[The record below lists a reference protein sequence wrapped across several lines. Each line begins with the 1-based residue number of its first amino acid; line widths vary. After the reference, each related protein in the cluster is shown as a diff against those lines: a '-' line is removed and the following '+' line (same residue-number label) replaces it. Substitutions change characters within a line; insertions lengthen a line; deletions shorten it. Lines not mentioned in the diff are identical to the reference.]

1 MLHKNDTESLQTGP
15 LWSGG
20 RLSASLRMA
29 LGGGLW
35 LAASL
40 ALALWVGRDAPAPFA
55 ENQSPAV
62 TDAASA
68 PLFALPGQRPQTGRD
83 AADPQARLDA
93 LDKMVEEVLPQTL
106 PTARWRREL
115 AFPLI
120 DGGPDSGNGGYPGSG
135 PDSYYASNPGGT
147 ADPKGMAR
155 NAQRSDFSGASS
167 GASGQASGFP
177 AAASPEASA
186 VRVYTVTGPC
196 APLRLGLGLLDK
208 LARPDATV
216 LAERTK
222 LAAEEAAPGGLRGE
236 NGPNAKGGA
245 ALTHS
250 GVALPDPD
258 RAGPDRFGPDRF
270 GPDLADGAIRLAWT
284 DAGSL
289 DIYDN
294 GRLTHRFL
302 FPGREAQLADLA
314 IPLPRPAL
322 ALVID
327 DMGQSLS
334 AAEALAALPYPVTL
348 AIWPRAPHA
357 RATADVAAQRRLDV
371 MAHVPMEPL
380 ARADGKRPQPGP
392 GALRTDMDP
401 GQIRAALADNLSALP
416 SAMGL
421 NNHMGSAFTGSAASC
436 RRLCAWLEGMG
447 FFVLDSLTT
456 PDSQLGV
463 QARALGMVSAVRDVF
478 LDTRR
483 QTPDILSALDQAA
496 AKARARGYAVA
507 IGHPYEETVRALR
520 TWQDKEQVALVPL
533 RRLVW
538 RLAQEKAAATTHTPA
553 R

>member
-1 MLHKNDTESLQTGP
+1 M
-15 LWSGG
+15 
-20 RLSASLRMA
+20 RMA
-29 LGGGLW
+29 LGGGIW

-40 ALALWVGRDAPAPFA
+40 ALALWVGRGTPDPFA
-55 ENQSPAV
+55 GNQPAAM
-62 TDAASA
+62 TDAAGDPMDA
-68 PLFALPGQRPQTGRD
+68 RPGQMPQPGRD
-83 AADPQARLDA
+83 AADPQARLEA
-93 LDKMVEEVLPQTL
+93 LDKIVEEVLPQTL
-106 PTARWRREL
+106 PAARWRREL
-115 AFPLI
+115 TSPLVGDDP
-120 DGGPDSGNGGYPGSG
+120 DGGHDTGNGT
-135 PDSYYASNPGGT
+135 AGT
-147 ADPKGMAR
+147 AALSMAR
-155 NAQRSDFSGASS
+155 NARRSASS
-167 GASGQASGFP
+167 GAPSGAPGQTAVFP
-177 AAASPEASA
+177 APASPEAPT

-208 LARPDATV
+208 LARPDAKV
-216 LAERTK
+216 LAERKK
-222 LAAEEAAPGGLRGE
+222 LAAEEAALGGPQGGDGL
-236 NGPNAKGGA
+236 NARGGA
-245 ALTHS
+245 ALSDRETD
-250 GVALPDPD
+250 LP
-258 RAGPDRFGPDRF
+258 GPE
-270 GPDLADGAIRLAWT
+270 LADGTIRIAWT

-314 IPLPRPAL
+314 SPMPRPAL

-357 RATADVAAQRRLDV
+357 RETAEIATQRRLDV

-392 GALRTDMDP
+392 GALRTDMEP
-401 GQIRAALADNLSALP
+401 GQIRATLKDNLSALP
-416 SAMGL
+416 SAIGL

-447 FFVLDSLTT
+447 LFVLDSLTT
-456 PDSQLGV
+456 PDSQLGM

-483 QTPDILSALDQAA
+483 QTPAILSALDQAA

-507 IGHPYEETVRALR
+507 IGHPYEETLRALR
-520 TWQDKEQVALVPL
+520 TWQDKAQVALVPL

-538 RLAQEKAAATTHTPA
+538 HLAQERSAGTAETLA

>member
-20 RLSASLRMA
+20 RLSASVRMA
-29 LGGGLW
+29 LGGVLW

-68 PLFALPGQRPQTGRD
+68 PLFALPGQRTQTGRD

-115 AFPLI
+115 ASPLI
-120 DGGPDSGNGGYPGSG
+120 GGGPDSGYGGY
-135 PDSYYASNPGGT
+135 PGGT
-147 ADPKGMAR
+147 ADLKGMTG
-155 NAQRSDFSGASS
+155 NAQRGDSSGAVSGAISGAPS
-167 GASGQASGFP
+167 GASGQAAGFP
-177 AAASPEASA
+177 AAARPEAPP

-222 LAAEEAAPGGLRGE
+222 LATEKAAPGGLCGE

-245 ALTHS
+245 ALAHS
-250 GVALPDPD
+250 EVALPDPD
-258 RAGPDRFGPDRF
+258 HF

-327 DMGQSLS
+327 DMGQNLS

-436 RRLCAWLEGMG
+436 SCLCAWLEGMG

-463 QARALGMVSAVRDVF
+463 QARALGMASAVRDVF

-496 AKARARGYAVA
+496 AKARTRGYAVA
-507 IGHPYEETVRALR
+507 IGHPYEETLRALR

-533 RRLVW
+533 RRLAW
-538 RLAQEKAAATTHTPA
+538 HLAQEKAAGTAHTPA

>member
-20 RLSASLRMA
+20 RLSASVRMA

-40 ALALWVGRDAPAPFA
+40 AFALWVGRDAPAPFA

-68 PLFALPGQRPQTGRD
+68 PLFALPGQRAQTDRD

-115 AFPLI
+115 VSPPI
-120 DGGPDSGNGGYPGSG
+120 GGGPDSGYGS
-135 PDSYYASNPGGT
+135 YPGGT
-147 ADPKGMAR
+147 ADPKGMAK
-155 NAQRSDFSGASS
+155 NAQRGNSASSDAASGAPS
-167 GASGQASGFP
+167 GASGQAAGFP
-177 AAASPEASA
+177 AAASPEAPA

-245 ALTHS
+245 ALPHRET
-250 GVALPDPD
+250 ALPDPD
-258 RAGPDRFGPDRF
+258 RAGPDHF
-270 GPDLADGAIRLAWT
+270 GPDLANGAIRLAWT

-327 DMGQSLS
+327 DMGQNLS

-401 GQIRAALADNLSALP
+401 GQIRAALTDNLSALP

-436 RRLCAWLEGMG
+436 RHLCAWLEGMG

-507 IGHPYEETVRALR
+507 IGHPYEETLRALR

-538 RLAQEKAAATTHTPA
+538 RLAQEKAADTARTPA

>member
-1 MLHKNDTESLQTGP
+1 M
-15 LWSGG
+15 
-20 RLSASLRMA
+20 RMA
-29 LGGGLW
+29 LGGGIW

-40 ALALWVGRDAPAPFA
+40 ALALWVGRGTPDPFA
-55 ENQSPAV
+55 GNQPAAM
-62 TDAASA
+62 TDAAGDPMA
-68 PLFALPGQRPQTGRD
+68 AHPGQMPQPSRD
-83 AADPQARLDA
+83 AADPRARLEA

-106 PTARWRREL
+106 PAARWRRERVASL
-115 AFPLI
+115 FDDDHDDGP
-120 DGGPDSGNGGYPGSG
+120 DGGSDGNTAPRGVVKNARRGGSAPSAA
-135 PDSYYASNPGGT
+135 P
-147 ADPKGMAR
+147 
-155 NAQRSDFSGASS
+155 
-167 GASGQASGFP
+167 GQAAVFP
-177 AAASPEASA
+177 APASPEAPT
-186 VRVYTVTGPC
+186 VRVYIVTGPC

-208 LARPDATV
+208 LARPDAKV
-216 LAERTK
+216 LAERK
-222 LAAEEAAPGGLRGE
+222 RLAAEEAALGGPQGGGGL
-236 NGPNAKGGA
+236 NARGGA
-245 ALTHS
+245 AMS
-250 GVALPDPD
+250 D
-258 RAGPDRFGPDRF
+258 RETDLS
-270 GPDLADGAIRLAWT
+270 GPDLADGTIRIAWT

-314 IPLPRPAL
+314 SLMPRPAL

-357 RATADVAAQRRLDV
+357 RETAEIATQRRLDV

-392 GALRTDMDP
+392 GALRTDMEP
-401 GQIRAALADNLSALP
+401 GQIRATLKDNLSALP
-416 SAMGL
+416 SAIGL

-456 PDSQLGV
+456 PGSQLGV

-483 QTPDILSALDQAA
+483 QTPAILSALDQAA

-507 IGHPYEETVRALR
+507 IGHPYEETLRALR
-520 TWQDKEQVALVPL
+520 IWQDTAQVALVPL

-538 RLAQEKAAATTHTPA
+538 HLAQERAAGTAETLA

>member
-1 MLHKNDTESLQTGP
+1 MTQTQ
-15 LWSGG
+15 
-20 RLSASLRMA
+20 LR
-29 LGGGLW
+29 
-35 LAASL
+35 
-40 ALALWVGRDAPAPFA
+40 
-55 ENQSPAV
+55 
-62 TDAASA
+62 
-68 PLFALPGQRPQTGRD
+68 
-83 AADPQARLDA
+83 
-93 LDKMVEEVLPQTL
+93 
-106 PTARWRREL
+106 
-115 AFPLI
+115 
-120 DGGPDSGNGGYPGSG
+120 
-135 PDSYYASNPGGT
+135 
-147 ADPKGMAR
+147 
-155 NAQRSDFSGASS
+155 
-167 GASGQASGFP
+167 
-177 AAASPEASA
+177 AASPEAPA

-196 APLRLGLGLLDK
+196 SPLRLGLGLLDK

-236 NGPNAKGGA
+236 NGPNARGGA

-250 GVALPDPD
+250 GVALPVPD
-258 RAGPDRFGPDRF
+258 RAGPDHSGPDHF

-284 DAGSL
+284 NAGSL

-392 GALRTDMDP
+392 GALRTDMEP
-401 GQIRAALADNLSALP
+401 GQIRATLKDNLSALP
-416 SAMGL
+416 SAIGL

-436 RRLCAWLEGMG
+436 RRLCAWLQGMG

-507 IGHPYEETVRALR
+507 IGHPYAETLRALR

-538 RLAQEKAAATTHTPA
+538 RLAQEKAAATARTPA

>member
-1 MLHKNDTESLQTGP
+1 MLHKNNTESLQTGP

-20 RLSASLRMA
+20 RLSASVRMA
-29 LGGGLW
+29 LAGGLW

-40 ALALWVGRDAPAPFA
+40 ALALWVGRGAPDPFA
-55 ENQSPAV
+55 ENQPV

-68 PLFALPGQRPQTGRD
+68 PVAGLPDQRPQAGSD

-93 LDKMVEEVLPQTL
+93 LDKMVEEVLPRTL
-106 PTARWRREL
+106 PAARWRREL
-115 AFPLI
+115 VPPLVA
-120 DGGPDSGNGGYPGSG
+120 GGPDSGYGGSSGDG
-135 PDSYYASNPGGT
+135 PDGT
-147 ADPKGMAR
+147 ADLRGMTGSAR
-155 NAQRSDFSGASS
+155 RSASSGAPTGAPA
-167 GASGQASGFP
+167 GASGQATGFP
-177 AAASPEASA
+177 AAARPEAPA

-196 APLRLGLGLLDK
+196 APLRLGLELLDK

-216 LAERTK
+216 RAERQK
-222 LAAEEAAPGGLRGE
+222 LAAQEAAPGGPHGE
-236 NGPNAKGGA
+236 NAFNAKSGA
-245 ALTHS
+245 ALAHR
-250 GVALPDPD
+250 GADWPDPD
-258 RAGPDRFGPDRF
+258 RPDPDRS

-289 DIYDN
+289 DIFDN

-314 IPLPRPAL
+314 TPLPRPAL

-348 AIWPRAPHA
+348 AIWPHAPHA
-357 RATADVAAQRRLDV
+357 RVTADVAAQRRLDV

-392 GALRTDMDP
+392 GALRTDMEP
-401 GQIRAALADNLSALP
+401 GQIRATLKDNLSALP
-416 SAMGL
+416 TAMGL
-421 NNHMGSAFTGSAASC
+421 NNHMGSAFTSSAASC
-436 RRLCAWLEGMG
+436 RHLCVWLEGRG

-463 QARALGMVSAVRDVF
+463 QTRALGMVSAVRDVF

-483 QTPDILSALDQAA
+483 QTPAILSALDQAA

-507 IGHPYEETVRALR
+507 IGHPYEETLRALR
-520 TWQDKEQVALVPL
+520 TWQDKAQVALVPL

-538 RLAQEKAAATTHTPA
+538 HLAQEKAAGTAETPA

>member
-1 MLHKNDTESLQTGP
+1 MRHKSDTESLQTGP
-15 LWSGG
+15 LWPGG
-20 RLSASLRMA
+20 RLSASVRMA
-29 LGGGLW
+29 LGGGIW

-40 ALALWVGRDAPAPFA
+40 ALALWVGHGEPDPFVGD
-55 ENQSPAV
+55 QSAAM
-62 TDAASA
+62 TDAASDPMTA
-68 PLFALPGQRPQTGRD
+68 PSGPKPLPDRD
-83 AADPQARLDA
+83 AASAQDRLDA
-93 LDKMVEEVLPQTL
+93 LDKVVEEVLPQTL
-106 PTARWRREL
+106 PAARWRREL
-115 AFPLI
+115 VSPPFGGAPHGDYG
-120 DGGPDSGNGGYPGSG
+120 DGPYGGLGSTT
-135 PDSYYASNPGGT
+135 DL
-147 ADPKGMAR
+147 KGMAK
-155 NAQRSDFSGASS
+155 NARIGGSASSGAPS
-167 GASGQASGFP
+167 GASGQAAELP
-177 AAASPEASA
+177 AAASPEAPA

-208 LARPDATV
+208 LARPDARV
-216 LAERTK
+216 LAERKK
-222 LAAEEAAPGGLRGE
+222 LAAEEAALGGLHGK
-236 NGPNAKGGA
+236 NAPSAKGGA
-245 ALTHS
+245 ALADRET
-250 GVALPDPD
+250 GLPD
-258 RAGPDRFGPDRF
+258 
-270 GPDLADGAIRLAWT
+270 PDLADGKIRIAWT

-294 GRLTHRFL
+294 GLLTHRFL

-348 AIWPRAPHA
+348 AIWPRAPYA

-392 GALRTDMDP
+392 GALRTEMEP
-401 GQIRAALADNLSALP
+401 GQIRAALKDNLSALP
-416 SAMGL
+416 SAIGL

-436 RRLCAWLEGMG
+436 RRLCAWLEGTG

-463 QARALGMVSAVRDVF
+463 QARALGMASAVRDVF

-483 QTPDILSALDQAA
+483 QTPAILSALDQAA

-507 IGHPYEETVRALR
+507 IGHPYEETLRALR
-520 TWQDKEQVALVPL
+520 IWQDKEQVALVPL

-538 RLAQEKAAATTHTPA
+538 RLAQERAAGSAEKFA

>member
-20 RLSASLRMA
+20 RLSASVRMA
-29 LGGGLW
+29 LAGGLW

-40 ALALWVGRDAPAPFA
+40 AFALWVGRDAPAPFA

-68 PLFALPGQRPQTGRD
+68 PLFALPGQRPQKGRD

-115 AFPLI
+115 ASPPI
-120 DGGPDSGNGGYPGSG
+120 GGGPDSGYGGY
-135 PDSYYASNPGGT
+135 PGGT
-147 ADPKGMAR
+147 ADPKGMAK
-155 NAQRSDFSGASS
+155 NAQRGNSDSSGAASGAPS
-167 GASGQASGFP
+167 GASGQAAEFP
-177 AAASPEASA
+177 AAASQAPA

-245 ALTHS
+245 ALPHS
-250 GVALPDPD
+250 EVALPDPD
-258 RAGPDRFGPDRF
+258 RAGPDRFGPD
-270 GPDLADGAIRLAWT
+270 LANGAIRLAWT

-401 GQIRAALADNLSALP
+401 GQIRAALTDNLSALP

-436 RRLCAWLEGMG
+436 RHLCAWLEGMG

-507 IGHPYEETVRALR
+507 IGHPYEETLRALR

-538 RLAQEKAAATTHTPA
+538 RLAQEKAADTARTPA

>member
-120 DGGPDSGNGGYPGSG
+120 DGG

-392 GALRTDMDP
+392 KALYTTMEP
-401 GQIRAALADNLSALP
+401 GQIRATLKDNLSALP

-447 FFVLDSLTT
+447 FFLLDSLTT
-456 PDSQLGV
+456 ADSQLGA
-463 QARALGMVSAVRDVF
+463 QARALGMVNAVRDVF

-496 AKARARGYAVA
+496 AKARSRGYAVA
-507 IGHPYEETVRALR
+507 IGHPYEETLRALR

-538 RLAQEKAAATTHTPA
+538 RLAQEKAAGTAHIPA